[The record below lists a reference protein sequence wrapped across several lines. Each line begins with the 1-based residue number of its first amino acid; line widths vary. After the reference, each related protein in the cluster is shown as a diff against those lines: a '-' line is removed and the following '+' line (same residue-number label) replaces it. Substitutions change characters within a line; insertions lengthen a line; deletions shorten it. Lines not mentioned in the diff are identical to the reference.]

1 MIVQNNEG
9 FPGSSVGKEF
19 ACSAGGPGSIP
30 GLGGSPGEGIRLPTP
45 VFWPGEFP
53 GVTKSWTRLSDFHLF
68 NQNIHTFLKET
79 VQWLC
84 SSAS

>member
-1 MIVQNNEG
+1 MIVQSNEG

-45 VFWPGEFP
+45 VFWPGEFHWLYSP
-53 GVTKSWTRLSDFHLF
+53 QGCKKSDTTEQLSQSNESDIFVKKLE
-68 NQNIHTFLKET
+68 K
-79 VQWLC
+79 
-84 SSAS
+84 ASH